1 MSRSSDLNW
10 FCFRPLKEYPIM
22 YLNIIFIY
30 VSFPALKVT
39 CYTDCSPISEII
51 LEFNSESRFKM
62 HLEKKKH
69 TLEQN
74 GLKKTDNR
82 KNKKKS
88 YLLDLLDMIFKKS

>member
-1 MSRSSDLNW
+1 
-10 FCFRPLKEYPIM
+10 
-22 YLNIIFIY
+22 
-30 VSFPALKVT
+30 
-39 CYTDCSPISEII
+39 
-51 LEFNSESRFKM
+51 M